1 MAELNRANRQVC
13 DLDIRILKT
22 MMPFL
27 FFETANV
34 TTVGLQGDS
43 VYAMAKGARKIA
55 FPNPI
60 TGTMSVEAQVRGFK
74 FFSLYSDGTIDSSA
88 TFGKHETIKATEAG
102 KITLVP
108 GDGNSVAEG
117 SVFVFPAGEYGNE
130 SSAIAG
136 AFAANVF
143 TATTASDIAVNSEYE
158 VGYLLVKTGVKKI
171 AFSNKKLPK
180 DYYITM
186 STLDKDEDGMYA
198 PFIMTAY
205 KASIQRNW
213 EMSFSSEGDPATVT
227 ATFDLLEDKDG
238 NILDMIEDN
247 EEVEG

>member
-1 MAELNRANRQVC
+1 M
-13 DLDIRILKT
+13 
-22 MMPFL
+22 
-27 FFETANV
+27 
-34 TTVGLQGDS
+34 
-43 VYAMAKGARKIA
+43 
-55 FPNPI
+55 
-60 TGTMSVEAQVRGFK
+60 
-74 FFSLYSDGTIDSSA
+74 
-88 TFGKHETIKATEAG
+88 
-102 KITLVP
+102 
-108 GDGNSVAEG
+108 
-117 SVFVFPAGEYGNE
+117 
-130 SSAIAG
+130 
-136 AFAANVF
+136 
-143 TATTASDIAVNSEYE
+143 
-158 VGYLLVKTGVKKI
+158 KKI